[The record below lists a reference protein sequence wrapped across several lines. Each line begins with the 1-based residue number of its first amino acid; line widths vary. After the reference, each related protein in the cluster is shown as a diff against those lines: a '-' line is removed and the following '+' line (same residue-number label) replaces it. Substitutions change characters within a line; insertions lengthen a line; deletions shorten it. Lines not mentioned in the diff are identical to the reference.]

1 MADTNIGIS
10 LILNSKGYVQ
20 AINEAKKATKL
31 IDTEFKNAVSSLD
44 DWRKS
49 SVGLE
54 SAIKKQKD
62 TINVNKALIKKLSEE
77 LDTLKKSGYATQE
90 GINRV
95 TSAIKKSE
103 THINNATKMIVKY
116 NQEINDLKLDE
127 ILNKSK
133 KGIDEAN
140 KKFEES
146 VSTLDDWRKSSVGL
160 ESAIKKQS
168 DTVDIHKTRIE
179 ELKAELER
187 LNNTQG
193 ATEENK
199 RKVTD
204 AIRES
209 NLAINNATKT
219 INQYKKQ
226 LEEVKIQE
234 EEAGTEVG
242 KLTKRI
248 EEQENQVKHMRL
260 AYQNAVSVYGA
271 NSKQAKELAF
281 QLNRTSSE
289 LRANKNEMKEL
300 EKQANRLDKS
310 IEKQHKGFTILRG
323 ALASLVAD
331 GFRMLIQGV
340 KDSVQA
346 GIDYE
351 SAFTDVKKTVN
362 ATQSELK
369 ILNAEIR
376 NMAKV
381 LPQSAVAIAEVASN
395 AGQLGIKTKDIASFT
410 KTMIMLG
417 DTTNLSSDE
426 ASTALARFANV
437 VGMSSNDY
445 DRLGSTIVAL
455 GNNFATTESEIVS
468 MAERLAGVGKQ
479 VGMSEADIMAIST
492 ALTSV
497 GIEAESGGTSFSTL
511 LSKMQVAV
519 ESGSSILNDF
529 AYIAG
534 MTANEFKIKFK
545 NDVTGALQAFI
556 NGLADTERTGKS
568 AIKLLVGMGLT
579 ETRLR
584 DAILRTAGASN
595 TFNDAIKVGRQGWS
609 ENNALA
615 KEAEQRYDT
624 TASKI
629 QLMKNAYSDL
639 AISIFE
645 SIRPAFDSVLSGLTA
660 IAKNAD
666 VVLVAITSM
675 VAGIIALNWTGIVS
689 AVGAVATAFKGLAV
703 AMMANPV
710 GLVIA
715 GVSALVGAFVILW
728 KKCEGFRDFW
738 IVLWET
744 IKFNFNNFIDWF
756 ISIWDTFKSIFNWD
770 SILQG
775 ASNAWTFISDGAS
788 SAWNK
793 ITEVWS
799 GVTGW
804 FAERWNGITEG
815 SSSLWSTI
823 KEKSSGAWSAIKLKF
838 QNIRSWFQPKWS
850 GVKTDSK
857 GLWDNISSKAGTAWE
872 DVKTAFGGIREW
884 FEDRF
889 SGAWGSVKGVFN
901 DWSSFFEGL
910 WDKIVN
916 TFNTLGESISEAIG
930 DSVKSGL
937 NGVISLIE
945 STINK
950 AIGLINGAIGIINK
964 IPAVN
969 IPTIATLNLPRLAK
983 GGVVNTPTI
992 AEIGE
997 NGAEAV
1003 VPLEKNT
1010 EWINKLADKI
1020 SEKINTDD
1028 TGKYAD
1034 VTRNWVITS
1043 QLTKLNSELDSVHE
1057 KILENGI
1064 SQEEWA
1070 DSIDSINERAEFLS
1084 TEYDILKEK
1093 LQALNKQYEIAVNS
1107 SALGAEGRNAKD
1119 IAEKIEAIKLEL
1131 QGVVTEAGEVETAF
1145 NKMSEGLDNAGSKT
1159 TKNGIVKWL
1168 NDISEKE
1175 QQWANGTGKY
1185 ISQVEG
1191 YFSKLSGGIM
1201 NTVNAWTGYSNQ
1213 LISNRLAEISDE
1225 LKMLEET
1232 SEAKA
1237 KQADEDK
1244 QAETDKLNKMYD
1256 AMKISAEEY
1265 YDGIEKIESNYQT
1278 TKTKN
1283 EKEADEKTKALKAEA
1298 NAKEKA
1304 QFEAQKRNSIAQ
1316 ALIDGA
1322 TAIVKGFAQL
1332 GPIGGAINAVIQAG
1346 ITTAQIAT
1354 ISAQKFE
1361 PPYKLAK
1368 GGVVDKPTYSLI
1380 GEAGK
1385 EAVMPLENNTG
1396 WIRELA
1402 QQLAGFMASDTVV
1415 RLKNVSDGDS
1425 YNSVSN
1431 DNRVTNNYTQVIN
1444 APKTP
1449 SRRELYRDT
1458 KNLLALKGI

>member
-395 AGQLGIKTKDIASFT
+395 AGQLGIKAKDIASFT

-437 VGMSSNDY
+437 VGMSSDNY

-519 ESGSSILNDF
+519 ESGSSILTDF

-534 MTANEFKIKFK
+534 MTADEFKIKFK
-545 NDVTGALQAFI
+545 NDATGALQAFI

-629 QLMKNAYSDL
+629 QLMKNAYADL

-666 VVLVAITSM
+666 VVLVAIASM

-728 KKCEGFRDFW
+728 KKCEDFRDFW

-756 ISIWDTFKSIFNWD
+756 ISIWDTFKGIFNWD
-770 SILQG
+770 SISQK
-775 ASNAWTFISDGAS
+775 ASDAWAVISDGAS
-788 SAWNK
+788 NAWNK

-823 KEKSSGAWSAIKLKF
+823 KEKSSGAWSTIKLKF
-838 QNIRSWFQPKWS
+838 QNIRSWFQPKWR

-901 DWSSFFEGL
+901 DWPSFFDGL
-910 WDKIVN
+910 WGKIVN

-937 NGVISLIE
+937 NGVISFIE

-969 IPTIATLNLPRLAK
+969 IPTIETLNLPRLAK

-1093 LQALNKQYEIAVNS
+1093 LQALNKQYEIAVDS

-1175 QQWANGTGKY
+1175 KEWANGTGKY

-1278 TKTKN
+1278 TKAKN

>member
-369 ILNAEIR
+369 TLSAEIR

-417 DTTNLSSDE
+417 DTTNLSSNE

-437 VGMSSNDY
+437 VGMSSNNY

-455 GNNFATTESEIVS
+455 GNNFATTEAEIVN

-568 AIKLLVGMGLT
+568 AINLLTGMGLT

-666 VVLVAITSM
+666 VVLVAIASM

-728 KKCEGFRDFW
+728 KKCEDFRDFW

-770 SILQG
+770 SISQKASDAWAVISDG
-775 ASNAWTFISDGAS
+775 ASNAWG
-788 SAWNK
+788 K

-799 GVTGW
+799 GITDW

-823 KEKSSGAWSAIKLKF
+823 KEKSSGAWSTIKLKF
-838 QNIRSWFQPKWS
+838 QNIRSWFQPKWR

-857 GLWDNISSKAGTAWE
+857 GLWDSISSKAGTAWE
-872 DVKTAFGGIREW
+872 DVKTAFGGTREW
-884 FEDRF
+884 FEDKF

-901 DWSSFFEGL
+901 DWPSFFDGL
-910 WDKIVN
+910 WGKIVN
-916 TFNTLGESISEAIG
+916 TFNTLGGSISEAIG

-1070 DSIDSINERAEFLS
+1070 DSIDSINERADFLS

-1159 TKNGIVKWL
+1159 TKNGFVKWL

-1175 QQWANGTGKY
+1175 KEWANGTGKY
-1185 ISQVEG
+1185 IGQVEG

-1304 QFEAQKRNSIAQ
+1304 QFESQKRNSIAQ